1 MAPPR
6 AGEVLVRMAYAG
18 LCHSDEHMRFS
29 TTTELPAVGGH
40 EGSAVVQETGPGVTV
55 LVPGDHVALT
65 FVAVCGHCRWCAT
78 DRANLCE
85 GAGSISSG
93 TMADGTYRFH
103 GAAVVLAGL
112 SRDPDELTIHLP
124 GSVLARTERRVLGCY
139 FGSCNPVRD
148 IPLVLSL
155 YQRGELQLDELISA
169 RYRLENI
176 TAGYADLAR
185 GRNAR
190 GLIAFMDD

>member
-1 MAPPR
+1 
-6 AGEVLVRMAYAG
+6 
-18 LCHSDEHMRFS
+18 
-29 TTTELPAVGGH
+29 
-40 EGSAVVQETGPGVTV
+40 
-55 LVPGDHVALT
+55 
-65 FVAVCGHCRWCAT
+65 
-78 DRANLCE
+78 
-85 GAGSISSG
+85 
-93 TMADGTYRFH
+93 
-103 GAAVVLAGL
+103 VVLAGL

-169 RYRLENI
+169 RYRLEDI

>member
-1 MAPPR
+1 MTGPRGAVLRKPGADWEIHELTVAAPK

-29 TTTELPAVGGH
+29 TTTELPVTAAMVTGTFAATGKGG
-40 EGSAVVQETGPGVTV
+40 
-55 LVPGDHVALT
+55 
-65 FVAVCGHCRWCAT
+65 
-78 DRANLCE
+78 
-85 GAGSISSG
+85 
-93 TMADGTYRFH
+93 
-103 GAAVVLAGL
+103 AVVLAGL

-155 YQRGELQLDELISA
+155 YQRGELQLDDLISA
-169 RYRLENI
+169 RYRLEDI
-176 TAGYADLAR
+176 TAGYADLAA

-190 GLIAFMDD
+190 GLLAFMG